1 MGDTFDAKDLLSLF
15 REMCSS
21 VVAAFR
27 QVNAPDP
34 FKAGEASIKCRR
46 AWKAM
51 AEASFEKR
59 CGL

>member
-1 MGDTFDAKDLLSLF
+1 MPKIHMGDTFDAKDLLSLF

-34 FKAGEASIKCRR
+34 FKAGEASVKC
-46 AWKAM
+46 
-51 AEASFEKR
+51 
-59 CGL
+59 